1 MPNTKSAER
10 RMRNSERKHL
20 HNRSILSHLRNLEKD
35 YRALVTTGKK
45 DDAAKSLRDVT
56 SAYDKAVKSGV
67 VHRTTADRKKSRLA
81 MTMARV
87 K

>member
-1 MPNTKSAER
+1 
-10 RMRNSERKHL
+10 
-20 HNRSILSHLRNLEKD
+20 LEKD

-87 K
+87 KPHHKCGKRKAIDETSKIVNKSLIG